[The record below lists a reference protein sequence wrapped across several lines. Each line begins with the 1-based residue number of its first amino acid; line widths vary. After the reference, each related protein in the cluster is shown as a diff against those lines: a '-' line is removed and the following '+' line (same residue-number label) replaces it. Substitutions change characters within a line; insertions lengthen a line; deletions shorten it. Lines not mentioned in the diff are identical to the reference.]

1 MALTEGIGGFLSVSA
16 ATPATFDAA
25 GYVALTFVEV
35 GEVSEVPEF
44 GAAYSPVTFTPL
56 KTGIVNKFHGE
67 LNYGSI
73 TVPLGYDSANAGQI
87 ILLAALASRMK
98 SASAKPA
105 ATAQSVISWVKLCRS
120 RAASRSG
127 RSTWQAVILSSRAP
141 MWKSPRRNP
150 APPAGQ
156 GGEAWFTASPDFNL
170 NRRI

>member
-1 MALTEGIGGFLSVSA
+1 MALTEGIGGFLSVAA

-25 GYVALTFVEV
+25 GYVALSFVEV

-87 ILLAALASRMK
+87 ILLAALASKDEISFRETRSDGSIRYIMGK
-98 SASAKPA
+98 VMSFPRG
-105 ATAQSVISWVKLCRS
+105 QSVGSVNMASCNIEFT
-120 RAASRSG
+120 RADVEVA
-127 RSTWQAVILSSRAP
+127 AP
-141 MWKSPRRNP
+141 
-150 APPAGQ
+150 
-156 GGEAWFTASPDFNL
+156 
-170 NRRI
+170 